1 LNKVICVQREK
12 ILADLSECGPQVYM
26 TSLFPPRNLVKR
38 QDRFVIAEFV
48 LQLLHRDLSHADP
61 VPDRN

>member
-1 LNKVICVQREK
+1 
-12 ILADLSECGPQVYM
+12 M
-26 TSLFPPRNLVKR
+26 TSLFPPRNLLKR
-38 QDRFVIAEFV
+38 KDRFVIAEFA